1 MPVRS
6 PNRGLIVR
14 RRHRELWD
22 GLTISLAIAIVFIGL
37 LILFMPKS
45 DSQAETSPKPSKE
58 IPADMAQNMPALS
71 GAPTLT

>member
-6 PNRGLIVR
+6 PNRGPAVR

-22 GLTISLAIAIVFIGL
+22 GLTISLAIAIVFVGL

-58 IPADMAQNMPALS
+58 IPADMAQNTPLPS
-71 GAPTLT
+71 EAPTLT